1 MKISPKSI
9 SVLIEFI
16 TGDRKETP
24 YQSGPNL
31 VKFFNEH
38 GFDDVYE
45 YGNFPSR
52 WMYVEQKLEI
62 INGSDN
68 LKAVLEDLIDDRF
81 YIDKEEDLDAAVKYL
96 NDIIKFDG
104 YQAERVGL
112 IYKII
117 NLQLYQITKSSAPK
131 SKGGRPKGVTKRTI
145 DRYKKV
151 YHQFIILQKK
161 YSSKKKSE
169 LYELCASKDYD
180 GTTYS
185 RKTIKNII
193 EDKMYNIIPSR

>member
-9 SVLIEFI
+9 PLLARFI
-16 TGDRKETP
+16 TGDIEQTP
-24 YQSGPNL
+24 YLTGIKL
-31 VKFFNEH
+31 VELFNEH
-38 GFDDVYE
+38 GADDVYE

-81 YIDKEEDLDAAVKYL
+81 YIDKEEDLDVAIKYL

-104 YQAERVGL
+104 YQAERVEF

-117 NLQLYQITKSSAPK
+117 S
-131 SKGGRPKGVTKRTI
+131 
-145 DRYKKV
+145 
-151 YHQFIILQKK
+151 
-161 YSSKKKSE
+161 
-169 LYELCASKDYD
+169 
-180 GTTYS
+180 
-185 RKTIKNII
+185 
-193 EDKMYNIIPSR
+193 

>member
-1 MKISPKSI
+1 MVISSKSI
-9 SVLIEFI
+9 SPLARFI
-16 TGDRKETP
+16 TGDIEQTP
-24 YQSGPNL
+24 YLTGIKL
-31 VKFFNEH
+31 VELFNEH
-38 GFDDVYE
+38 GSDDAYK

-81 YIDKEEDLDAAVKYL
+81 YIDKEEDLDVAVKYL

-117 NLQLYQITKSSAPK
+117 SLQLNQNTKASTPK
-131 SKGGRPKGVTKRTI
+131 SKGGRPKGATKRTI
-145 DRYKKV
+145 DRYIKV

-180 GTTYS
+180 GKTYS

-193 EDKMYNIIPSR
+193 EDKMYNLIPSQ

>member
-9 SVLIEFI
+9 SVLLEFI

-24 YQSGPNL
+24 YQSGPQL

-81 YIDKEEDLDAAVKYL
+81 YIDKDEDLETAVKYL

-117 NLQLYQITKSSAPK
+117 NLQLNQITKSSAPK
-131 SKGGRPKGVTKRTI
+131 SKGGRPRDPK
-145 DRYKKV
+145 
-151 YHQFIILQKK
+151 QEE
-161 YSSKKKSE
+161 KKKS
-169 LYELCASKDYD
+169 LSKDYYKLTQQK
-180 GTTYS
+180 GYKSSKAIKILAEKYEWAESTVETYL
-185 RKTIKNII
+185 KK
-193 EDKMYNIIPSR
+193 